1 MPVDSRPM
9 DLQVKKKQR
18 DLLSPDE
25 AVWAEGTQ
33 EENIKLREEIR
44 KLKAENA
51 ELSRSNKMLMRAL
64 CSKVLDAGL
73 GQSS

>member
-18 DLLSPDE
+18 DLLFPDE